1 SLQADLDVLEALIE
15 RLGDVQLVI
24 IDPISSYLG
33 RGLDSHRNSDVRG
46 VLEPLSE
53 MAERLNVAVVSVT
66 HFNKPYAGNT
76 PRALHRFIG
85 SVAFGAAPRV
95 AFVVVKDADHGDRRL
110 FLHAKNNLTVPPQG
124 LAFRLKQTIVGAGI
138 VTSRVEWESEPVDI
152 TANEAIAADNG
163 SHREER
169 PRDTA
174 QTFL

>member
-1 SLQADLDVLEALIE
+1 PQGSVVILSAEDGAADTIKPRLLAAGADTDRVTIVKAVIDRGGRRGLSLQSDLDALEQMIVHEL
-15 RLGDVQLVI
+15 RDVRLVI

-85 SVAFGAAPRV
+85 SVAFGAAPRI
-95 AFVVVKDADHGDRRL
+95 AF
-110 FLHAKNNLTVPPQG
+110 
-124 LAFRLKQTIVGAGI
+124 
-138 VTSRVEWESEPVDI
+138 
-152 TANEAIAADNG
+152 
-163 SHREER
+163 
-169 PRDTA
+169 
-174 QTFL
+174 